1 MDNNNHIRFNN
12 STGHNHHS
20 HGLVLPTT
28 SFQNQIH
35 ELAKTLPPP
44 RKQNT
49 ACDACRSRKV
59 KCNKLPGQDKCQHCL
74 SKNFPCTHY
83 VQQATSEKKRSAA
96 LSRRPRNLSNGPHS
110 ISKYTPPA
118 PEPVFPLSPVVHP
131 LHPPP
136 PLATSLNVQYG
147 FQPRITP
154 STPTKDVL
162 TYIFAPPE
170 LSSAHD
176 LPPIASMRP
185 PTPYDAWGE
194 VAHKLED
201 ESFRAD
207 FALDLVEVF
216 FQIVHTRLPLLNPA
230 QFRNGLGITAS
241 TATSHPPPHHGTTL
255 HPALVATVVAWGCK
269 FSEHPLLVADRKR
282 PSGQSLLAKT
292 LIDRARD
299 LAEALKV
306 HRVPSAD
313 HVVISLLIEPLQ
325 SQTPDDANGYHGFWL
340 TAATRHLLGLGIN
353 HKSTMATLP
362 DTESRGTM
370 IFAWWMAC
378 ISDAYASAY
387 YRRKPVLDDDDYDI
401 DFYTVGPSPQE
412 QTDSASTAPSTREQL
427 EFLGYY
433 TAAHSLARTA
443 RQMSKQLWKPSTD
456 ADGISFE
463 TLTTFTAS
471 LSEWRE
477 KYLNLVGVPN
487 NYDGEWDFVSAVSSC
502 ASDATYHVMWI
513 ILFNAVDDFNIREIS
528 QTTPPNAAQIEAVKQ
543 KVVEEALHSALRI
556 AGLAAV
562 LTSNGYLRLDPAVMH
577 VSCIQAGTLLA
588 RLGRPEVTNCIAAL
602 EQYSYSYE
610 EAGEQAQEL
619 KRLFNVARSGELEL
633 GHMSSVA
640 PKLPSPSGNSTPQSQ
655 SHYQP
660 TSHSHS
666 MSVDDAPGPP
676 SSSNGSGSP
685 YSSSSS
691 YSGYGR

>member
-1 MDNNNHIRFNN
+1 
-12 STGHNHHS
+12 
-20 HGLVLPTT
+20 
-28 SFQNQIH
+28 
-35 ELAKTLPPP
+35 
-44 RKQNT
+44 
-49 ACDACRSRKV
+49 
-59 KCNKLPGQDKCQHCL
+59 
-74 SKNFPCTHY
+74 
-83 VQQATSEKKRSAA
+83 
-96 LSRRPRNLSNGPHS
+96 
-110 ISKYTPPA
+110 
-118 PEPVFPLSPVVHP
+118 
-131 LHPPP
+131 
-136 PLATSLNVQYG
+136 
-147 FQPRITP
+147 
-154 STPTKDVL
+154 
-162 TYIFAPPE
+162 
-170 LSSAHD
+170 
-176 LPPIASMRP
+176 MRP
-185 PTPYDAWGE
+185 PTPYDAWGD

-230 QFRNGLGITAS
+230 QFRNRLGITGSSAS
-241 TATSHPPPHHGTTL
+241 SLPPPPPPNGPTL

-282 PSGQSLLAKT
+282 PNGQSLLAKT

-306 HRVPSAD
+306 HRIPSAD

-325 SQTPDDANGYHGFWL
+325 SQNPDDPNGYHGFWL

-353 HKSTMATLP
+353 HKSTMASLP

-412 QTDSASTAPSTREQL
+412 NPGDAAATTTPSTREQL

-456 ADGISFE
+456 ADGIPFE
-463 TLTTFTAS
+463 TLNHFIAS
-471 LSEWRE
+471 LVEWRE

-513 ILFNAVDDFNIREIS
+513 ILFNALDDFNIRELS

-577 VSCIQAGTLLA
+577 VSCSQAGTFLA

-610 EAGEQAQEL
+610 EAGDQAQEL
-619 KRLFNVARSGELEL
+619 KRLFNVARSGDLEL

-640 PKLPSPSGNSTPQSQ
+640 PKLSPTSGNSTPQSQ
-655 SHYQP
+655 HSHYQQ
-660 TSHSHS
+660 HGHS